1 MHRETDRPPGRISR
15 RGLLGS
21 LLLLPLASASEREW
35 ISLFDGHSLAGWKA
49 SENGDSWKVVDGL
62 LAADGPRSHL
72 FYTGNVHNA
81 DFKNFELKA
90 DVKARAGCNSGI
102 YFHTVFQPTGFPSK
116 GFEVQVNNTF
126 VGEGTYREHKK
137 TGSLYAMRDIYKQFV
152 KDQEWFQLHIVV
164 RANQVQV
171 RLNDMLL
178 VDYVQP
184 DPAITPAHFEGRGST
199 TEPSRCNAIT
209 TVRERSSEM

>member
-1 MHRETDRPPGRISR
+1 
-15 RGLLGS
+15 
-21 LLLLPLASASEREW
+21 
-35 ISLFDGHSLAGWKA
+35 
-49 SENGDSWKVVDGL
+49 
-62 LAADGPRSHL
+62 
-72 FYTGNVHNA
+72 
-81 DFKNFELKA
+81 
-90 DVKARAGCNSGI
+90 
-102 YFHTVFQPTGFPSK
+102 
-116 GFEVQVNNTF
+116 
-126 VGEGTYREHKK
+126 
-137 TGSLYAMRDIYKQFV
+137 MRDIYKQFV